1 MDSLRLRTRD
11 DIPWAAKQRFAE
23 GSGHGSLWLMV
34 FEPDRRGT
42 CEGIALL
49 WIQCDR
55 DRQEIAI
62 DAERKGSL
70 VGAYG
75 DFSNL
80 NGETAG

>member
-1 MDSLRLRTRD
+1 
-11 DIPWAAKQRFAE
+11 
-23 GSGHGSLWLMV
+23 MV